1 MAPPHL
7 TTATALPAPRRP
19 TADNWLRVHGCRAAR
34 PARRLVCLP
43 HAGGTAHLFHGWP
56 ARLPDDTELLAVR
69 YPGRQDRLAEP
80 CVEDMAAL
88 ADAVTEALAP
98 YTGLPLTLFGH
109 SMGSAVAYEVALRL
123 EARGVPVAHL
133 LVSGR
138 AAPHR
143 ARPAG
148 VPDGDDDALLAVV
161 RGLGDHQA
169 EAYDIPELREL
180 LLPALRADY
189 RLIEAYRPDRPVA
202 LRAPI
207 TAYTG
212 RDDTSCP
219 AQAVGA
225 WAELTEPGRF
235 ALRSFPGD
243 HFYLVGHETELVA
256 DIAARIV

>member
-1 MAPPHL
+1 MAVTPLTASRPH
-7 TTATALPAPRRP
+7 
-19 TADNWLRVHGCRAAR
+19 TADRWLRVHPCRAPR

-43 HAGGTAHLFHGWP
+43 HAGGTAHLFHTWP

-80 CVEDMAAL
+80 CVEDMDHL

-98 YTGLPLTLFGH
+98 FTGLPLTLFGH
-109 SMGSAVAYEVALRL
+109 SMGSAVAYEVARRL
-123 EARGVPVAHL
+123 ESRGVRPAHL

-148 VPDGDDDALLAVV
+148 VRHGDDAALLTLI
-161 RGLGDHQA
+161 RSLGDHQS
-169 EAYDIPELREL
+169 EAYDIPELRDL

-189 RLIEAYRPDRPVA
+189 RLIEAYRPTRPLP
-202 LRAPI
+202 LRAPV

-212 RDDTSCP
+212 RDDLTCP
-219 AQAVGA
+219 PEAVRA
-225 WAELTEPGRF
+225 WAELTAPGRF
-235 ALRSFPGD
+235 ALRAFPGD
-243 HFYLVGHETELVA
+243 HFYLVPHEADLVA
-256 DIAARIV
+256 DIATRIL